1 MVCSV
6 LNISLSSKSF
16 TINCLAKCPKKYSI
30 PFILYLLAFSMATD
44 LAMDPEYQLFVSS
57 KCYEAA
63 YELLV
68 SEPLKDLTS
77 DQLSQVL
84 KRLGNIRNEMGVYY
98 MNQAAAMQAE
108 KEGKLHYSKCSL
120 FKRVWRELFFLFLFF
135 VVYHQPFYSPVPL
148 LVKKSV
154 SAAEQEMWKKSF
166 GFFEKGMK
174 DFEAIGDSTNTALL
188 LCNTG
193 RLMRICAQA
202 HCNLSGDEGRGE
214 FSPEEALYYN
224 KVPH

>member
-1 MVCSV
+1 
-6 LNISLSSKSF
+6 
-16 TINCLAKCPKKYSI
+16 
-30 PFILYLLAFSMATD
+30 MATD

-120 FKRVWRELFFLFLFF
+120 FKRVRRELFFLCLFF

-166 GFFEKGMK
+166 DFFEKGMK

-224 KVPH
+224 KVPHWRFLKFLIKCSY